1 MISPVHS
8 VPTRLIVMTACLA
21 ILGVVLPAQT
31 VPDLKEVE
39 ISYESQLDMYWMFHS
54 PDWSLTLRR
63 GSFDL
68 RISRDGAVSRATLP
82 LRDEDFRNLVDA
94 FTKAKFFEIPRI
106 DPHAPA
112 VDVDKVT
119 VTYRDQDRMHEVID
133 RDRKIPQLKALE
145 ELIRNTVG
153 FKRFWKVSLDTYK
166 TLVAAGWSPAGSDES
181 ALAIAAGAGDE
192 ASVQFLL
199 DHGAHLTEATL
210 VEASYGGPTP
220 GLLDVVRLLLKRSD
234 PVPAMVL
241 GRMLIAASANA
252 PLAELLVAR
261 GADVNFADFDTGETP
276 LIHAARSGV
285 RPVVEMLLA
294 RGAGIN
300 ASDRNGRTALMN
312 AAGRCYVEVVS
323 DLLKAGANPQAV
335 DPKGKTAFA
344 LAQGPA
350 AEGCA
355 RVRTLLG
362 GR

>member
-1 MISPVHS
+1 
-8 VPTRLIVMTACLA
+8 
-21 ILGVVLPAQT
+21 
-31 VPDLKEVE
+31 
-39 ISYESQLDMYWMFHS
+39 MFHS

-82 LRDEDFRNLVDA
+82 LREEDFRNLVDA

-112 VDVDKVT
+112 VEVDKVT

-133 RDRKIPQLKALE
+133 RDRKIPQLQALE

-153 FKRFWKVSLDTYK
+153 FKRFWKVSFDTYK

-199 DHGAHLTEATL
+199 DHDARLTEATL
-210 VEASYGGPTP
+210 VEASYGSPTP
-220 GLLDVVRLLLKRSD
+220 GLLDVVRLLLKRAA
-234 PVPAMVL
+234 PLPATVL

-252 PLAELLVAR
+252 PVAELLVDR
-261 GADVNFADFDTGETP
+261 GADVNSADFDTGETP
-276 LIHAARSGV
+276 LMRAACCGV
-285 RPVVEMLLA
+285 RPVVGMLLA
-294 RGAGIN
+294 RSAETN
-300 ASDRNGRTALMN
+300 ASDRNGRTALMG
-312 AAGRCYVEVVS
+312 AAARCYGDVVS
-323 DLLKAGANPQAV
+323 DLLTAGANPKTV
-335 DPKGKTAFA
+335 DRKGKTAFD
-344 LAQGPA
+344 LAQGPVDKA
-350 AEGCA
+350 CA
-355 RVRTLLG
+355 DVRNLLG